1 MLNRLLSHDLPRN
14 RWLAAMLVAIV
25 VALALTPF
33 IFPGTKAL
41 NVAAKILVFIVL
53 VASFDLL
60 LGYTGIVSFAHT
72 MFFGIGAY
80 GIAIASTRMVAG
92 WTPLLLGTLVALALS
107 FVLALAIG
115 LFSLRVRAIFFSMI
129 TLAFAAAFQTLASQL
144 WDFTGGEDG
153 LTFKVPDILSPSF
166 ELSETPLFGVTLDGR
181 LICYY
186 L

>member
-1 MLNRLLSHDLPRN
+1 MLKRLLSHDLPRN
-14 RWLAAMLVAIV
+14 RWLALVLVAVV

-41 NVAAKILVFIVL
+41 NVAAKVIVFVVL

-80 GIAIASTRMVAG
+80 GIAIASSRMGPG
-92 WTPLLLGTLVALALS
+92 WSALAVGIVVSLALS
-107 FVLALAIG
+107 FLLALAVG

-129 TLAFAAAFQTLASQL
+129 TLAVAAAFQTLASQL
-144 WDFTGGEDG
+144 SEFTGGEDG
-153 LTFKVPDILSPSF
+153 LTFKMPELLSPSF
-166 ELSETPLFGVTLDGR
+166 QLSESQFLGVSLDGR
-181 LICYY
+181 LVC
-186 L
+186 